1 MNHFSCR
8 ALCSILLCLLA
19 FSVFAESEIDDA
31 ALRDYLEARDYW
43 YLRLSPDGRHVSL
56 VTRKDER
63 NTLVVLDLET
73 MKPTASVRYEES
85 KDINVSRAEWISPD
99 LLYYT
104 VSRNVAWLET
114 PLQYPELF
122 VLAADGSRNDRVWNV
137 YGNYEDNA
145 RRKGDLTRG
154 YPQVVNVLED
164 DPNRVLVL
172 ARSFERRDGQG
183 LSKLVKLDVRNGNTR
198 VIDETPEY
206 VQEVYS
212 SGDASL
218 LLASSMS
225 RDYNRKMYLSED
237 SGKIWREVT
246 FGLGGYAEPI
256 RPLLIEGGSIYALAQ
271 LGGSPDAPSHILRYH
286 IGENRW
292 EMVHDIGFST
302 LTDIDVGDDGE
313 LNLLAWFDDEPRIR
327 VFDSDDLSAK
337 VVRSIAKSYPGFE
350 TRAVSESGDGKLLL
364 VHVGSG
370 AHMGEYFLYDAA
382 AKKARFLVANDE
394 DFDGSQLS
402 ELQSVRFEASDGVTI
417 PGWFQPVRGVEKP
430 PLVVDIHGGPH
441 GPYHPFG
448 FNADWHLFNA
458 MGYAVYAPNFRGSGG
473 YGEGFERSGF
483 GQWGTRMID
492 DMAEGARYLVEQGL
506 VDPGRI
512 CVYGGSYGG
521 YGSAQSLV
529 RHNELYRC
537 GVIIAGVFD
546 LKAMKRGTDV
556 GEVYFGANYMDQAIG
571 DDNDQ
576 LRAMSPI
583 HNLDRIKAPMLVLH
597 GKEDERTPFKGAV
610 DFVEAA
616 EKAGKDIE
624 YHWYADEGHGNA
636 DIDNRIDEWR
646 RIEAFLDRA
655 NPPRGS
661 AE

>member
-1 MNHFSCR
+1 M
-8 ALCSILLCLLA
+8 
-19 FSVFAESEIDDA
+19 
-31 ALRDYLEARDYW
+31 
-43 YLRLSPDGRHVSL
+43 
-56 VTRKDER
+56 
-63 NTLVVLDLET
+63 
-73 MKPTASVRYEES
+73 
-85 KDINVSRAEWISPD
+85 
-99 LLYYT
+99 
-104 VSRNVAWLET
+104 
-114 PLQYPELF
+114 F
-122 VLAADGSRNDRVWNV
+122 VLAADGSRNDRIWNV

-154 YPQVVNVLED
+154 HPQVINVLED

-183 LSKLVKLDVRNGNTR
+183 LSKLVKLDVRNGNTH

-206 VQEVYS
+206 VDNLLS

-218 LLASSMS
+218 LLATSRS
-225 RDYNRKMYLSED
+225 RDYSSKMYLSND
-237 SGKIWREVT
+237 GGKLWHEVT
-246 FGLGGYAEPI
+246 SGPGGYAEPI
-256 RPLLIEGGSIYALAQ
+256 RPLLIEGRSVYALAQ
-271 LGGSPDAPSHILRYH
+271 RNGSPDAPSHILRYH
-286 IGENRW
+286 IDENRW
-292 EMVHDIGFST
+292 EVVHDIGFST
-302 LTDIDVGDDGE
+302 LLDIDVGDDGE
-313 LNLLAWFDDEPRIR
+313 LNLLAWYDDEPRLK
-327 VFDSDDLSAK
+327 VFDSSDLSAK

-350 TRAVSESGDGKLLL
+350 TRAVSESGDGNLLL

-394 DFDGSQLS
+394 DFDGSKLS

-417 PGWFQPVRGVEKP
+417 PGWFQPVPGVEKP

-473 YGEGFERSGF
+473 YGQGFERSGF

-506 VDPGRI
+506 VDPERI

-556 GEVYFGANYMDQAIG
+556 GEIYFGGSYMDQAIG
-571 DDNDQ
+571 ADNDQ
-576 LRAMSPI
+576 LRDMSPI

-646 RIEAFLDRA
+646 RIEDFLERA
-655 NPPRGS
+655 NPPGKN
-661 AE
+661 AD